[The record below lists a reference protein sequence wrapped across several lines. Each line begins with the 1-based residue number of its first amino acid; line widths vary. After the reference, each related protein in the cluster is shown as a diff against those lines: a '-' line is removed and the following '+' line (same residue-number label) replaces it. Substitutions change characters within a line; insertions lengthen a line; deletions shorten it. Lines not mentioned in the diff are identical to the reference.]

1 MAMSFEQFMEASG
14 AEYVAGNI
22 IRGIMADRKI
32 IGTYDGGKFQLN
44 EDGQLLLEEL
54 EADIAGQPRPAR
66 RRKAEAAEV
75 PAEVP
80 AETPTE

>member
-1 MAMSFEQFMEASG
+1 MAMTFDQFMEASG

-44 EDGQLLLEEL
+44 EEGQILLEEL
-54 EADIAGQPRPAR
+54 EADAAGAPRPVR
-66 RRKAEAAEV
+66 RRKVEAV
-75 PAEVP
+75 DTPAEP
-80 AETPTE
+80 TAETPAE

>member
-66 RRKAEAAEV
+66 RRKNEVVEA
-75 PAEVP
+75 P
-80 AETPTE
+80 AETVAETPAA

>member
-1 MAMSFEQFMEASG
+1 MAMTFEQFMEASG
-14 AEYVAGNI
+14 SEYVAGNI

-54 EADIAGQPRPAR
+54 EADVAGAPRPTR
-66 RRKAEAAEV
+66 RRKNEAADASAEAAV
-75 PAEVP
+75 
-80 AETPTE
+80 ETPAA